1 MSNNQHAAS
10 SQSSVVHAGAADL
23 DLGAVRAFVAI
34 TEDRYFS
41 EAAARLGI
49 SQQAISKRIANL
61 EAAAGVKLFAR
72 SRTGAELTADGRI
85 FLPHARA
92 VVSTADQ
99 ALATLRG
106 RRRALRI
113 DVLDTRTAAIDLVRA
128 FHDTCA
134 DVDIE
139 IITSN
144 GLRSARGAL
153 DRGTVDVA
161 FCRVTGALEDE
172 LARLP
177 AYLEPAH
184 LLVGRNHPLAGLRQ
198 VEMAQ
203 LSGATV
209 WMPGNAE
216 GSEWAE
222 YHRFLGSAFG
232 TQIDTTG
239 PDFGYEHFVREVGSS
254 TLASIIGERSRI
266 PWHPDTVRIPLVNPT
281 PVYPWSLLYPR
292 ANQHPALDL
301 LIRHVQANYQPF
313 DPDNQWLPAPDQHLF
328 TNPEST

>member
-10 SQSSVVHAGAADL
+10 SQSPVVHAGAADL

-41 EAAARLGI
+41 EAAVRLGI

-61 EAAAGVKLFAR
+61 EAAAGVRLFAR
-72 SRTGAELTADGRI
+72 SRTGAELTVDGRI
-85 FLPHARA
+85 FLSHARA
-92 VVSTADQ
+92 LVSTADQ
-99 ALATLRG
+99 ALAMLRG

-153 DRGTVDVA
+153 TRGAVDVA

-172 LARLP
+172 LAGLP

-184 LLVGRNHPLAGLRQ
+184 LLVGRDHPLAGLRH

-239 PDFGYEHFVREVGSS
+239 PDFGYEHFVREVGSGA
-254 TLASIIGERSRI
+254 LASIVGERSRI

-292 ANQHPALDL
+292 ANQHPALNL

-313 DPDNQWLPAPDQHLF
+313 DPENQWLPAPDQRLF
-328 TNPEST
+328 ITSKSA

>member
-49 SQQAISKRIANL
+49 SQQAISKRIASL
-61 EAAAGVKLFAR
+61 EAATGVRLFDRA
-72 SRTGAELTADGRI
+72 RTGAELTEDGRI
-85 FLPHARA
+85 FLSHARA
-92 VVSTADQ
+92 LVGTADQ

-113 DVLDTRTAAIDLVRA
+113 DVLDTRTAAIDQVRS
-128 FHDTCA
+128 FYDTRA

-153 DRGTVDVA
+153 TRGSVDAA
-161 FCRVTGALEDE
+161 FCRVTGAPEDG
-172 LARLP
+172 LVRLS

-184 LLVGRNHPLAGLRQ
+184 LLVGRDHPLAGLRQ
-198 VEMAQ
+198 VGMAQ

-222 YHRFLGSAFG
+222 YHRFLGGAFG
-232 TQIDTTG
+232 IRIDTAG
-239 PDFGYEHFVREVGSS
+239 PDFGYEHFVREVGGGAR
-254 TLASIIGERSRI
+254 ASIIGEGSRI
-266 PWHPDTVRIPLVNPT
+266 PWHPDTVRIPLVDPT

-292 ANQHPALDL
+292 AGRHPALDL
-301 LIRHVQANYQPF
+301 LVRHVQASYRPF
-313 DPDNQWLPAPDQHLF
+313 DPDRQWLPAADRHLF
-328 TNPEST
+328 TNPENS